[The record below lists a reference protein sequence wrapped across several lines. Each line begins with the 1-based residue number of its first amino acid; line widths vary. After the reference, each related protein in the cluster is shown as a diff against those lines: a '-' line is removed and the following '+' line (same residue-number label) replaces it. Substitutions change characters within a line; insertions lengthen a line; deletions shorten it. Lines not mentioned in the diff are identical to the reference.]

1 MTKRTETTRA
11 LLLNA
16 ARAEFAAHGIA
27 GARVDRIAERAG
39 VNKQRIYANFGDKE
53 QLFQHV
59 VGEAL
64 DELSQVV
71 TLDEDTTP
79 AAYVARVF
87 DYHRANP
94 ALLRLL
100 LWEALHYGEKPLPD
114 EESRT
119 ALYETKLSSL
129 AEQLGTP
136 LSLDTRHLLLSLIGL
151 AAWPQ
156 ITPQLARLI
165 VGSDAHED
173 QAQER
178 LREYITGF
186 VHNATR
192 TAPSAPET
200 DTDGAT

>member
-11 LLLNA
+11 RLLKA
-16 ARAEFAAHGIA
+16 ARTEFAAYGIA

-59 VGEAL
+59 VGDAL
-64 DELSQVV
+64 DELSAVV
-71 TLDEDTTP
+71 TLDGDTDP
-79 AAYVARVF
+79 ASYVARVF
-87 DYHRANP
+87 DYHRARP
-94 ALLRLL
+94 ELLRLL
-100 LWEALHYGEKPLPD
+100 LWEALHYGEQPLPD
-114 EESRT
+114 EEGRT
-119 ALYETKLSSL
+119 ALYEAKLSSL
-129 AEQLGTP
+129 AEQLGEP

-165 VGSDAHED
+165 VGPDVHED

-178 LREYITGF
+178 LRDHITGF
-186 VHNATR
+186 VRSATS
-192 TAPSAPET
+192 TAPSVPET
-200 DTDGAT
+200 GTDGAA

>member
-11 LLLNA
+11 LLLKA
-16 ARAEFAAHGIA
+16 ARTEFAAYGIA

-59 VGEAL
+59 VSDAL

-71 TLDEDTTP
+71 ALDEDTDP
-79 AAYVARVF
+79 ASYVARVF
-87 DYHRANP
+87 DYHRTRP
-94 ALLRLL
+94 ELLRLL
-100 LWEALHYGEKPLPD
+100 LWESLHYGEQPLPD
-114 EESRT
+114 EENR
-119 ALYETKLSSL
+119 APLYEAKLSSL
-129 AEQLGTP
+129 ARQLGTP

-165 VGSDAHED
+165 VGPDAHED
-173 QAQER
+173 DAQAR
-178 LREYITGF
+178 LRDHIVEF
-186 VHNATR
+186 VRSATR
-192 TAPSAPET
+192 TVPSAP
-200 DTDGAT
+200 DTGADGTV